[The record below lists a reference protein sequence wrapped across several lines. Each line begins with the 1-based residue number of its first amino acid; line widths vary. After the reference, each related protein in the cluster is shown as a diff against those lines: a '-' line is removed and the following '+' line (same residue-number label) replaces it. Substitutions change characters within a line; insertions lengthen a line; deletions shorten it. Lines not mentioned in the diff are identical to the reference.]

1 MSSKLRTGD
10 VILFR
15 GTTWI
20 SKTIGHITRSPY
32 SHAACYVGDG
42 YVIESDWKGV
52 EFSKLDLKYDK
63 VSYDIYRHRTA
74 NREQLE
80 EAVTW
85 MGKQVG
91 KGYDYKGLAGILLAL
106 VGKKKI
112 NYLDSQSRFWCSEL
126 VLDGYH
132 VAKIYTGFDI
142 NTYTTSPGDIAESLA
157 FKKIDKRIDSL
168 LSK

>member
-1 MSSKLRTGD
+1 MSYKLKTGD
-10 VILFR
+10 VLLFK
-15 GTTWI
+15 GTSWI

-42 YVIESDWKGV
+42 YIIESDWRGV
-52 EFSKLDLKYDK
+52 EFSKLTLKYNHT
-63 VSYDIYRHRTA
+63 SYDIYRHRSA
-74 NREQLE
+74 DSQALN

-91 KGYDYKGLAGILLAL
+91 KGYDYKGLVGILLAM

-112 NYLDSQSRFWCSEL
+112 NYTDVQERFWCSEL

-132 VAKIYTGFDI
+132 HAGIYTGFDI
-142 NTYTTSPGDIAESLA
+142 NTYTVSPGDIAESLA
-157 FKKIDKRIDSL
+157 FQRIDRRE
-168 LSK
+168 